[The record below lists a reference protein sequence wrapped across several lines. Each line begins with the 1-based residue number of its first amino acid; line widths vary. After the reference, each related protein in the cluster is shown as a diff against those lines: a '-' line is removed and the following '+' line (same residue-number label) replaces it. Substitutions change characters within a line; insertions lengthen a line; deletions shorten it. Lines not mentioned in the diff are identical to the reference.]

1 VVKLVVIDTNVLI
14 SSIFWEH
21 GNPHRVVGKA
31 SERKIENHTS
41 LDMLKELQ
49 KVLKMDFNQPDEA
62 VQRQTALVI
71 SYSEIV
77 YPKEKVNV
85 VKEDPKDNMVLE
97 CAIAC
102 KADYII
108 TGDKH
113 LLKLK
118 EFRSIKIVKPSYF
131 FHHL

>member
-1 VVKLVVIDTNVLI
+1 
-14 SSIFWEH
+14 
-21 GNPHRVVGKA
+21 
-31 SERKIENHTS
+31 
-41 LDMLKELQ
+41 MLKELQ

-131 FHHL
+131 FHPL

>member
-1 VVKLVVIDTNVLI
+1 MEWIKRNKYY
-14 SSIFWEH
+14 
-21 GNPHRVVGKA
+21 N
-31 SERKIENHTS
+31 N
-41 LDMLKELQ
+41 
-49 KVLKMDFNQPDEA
+49 
-62 VQRQTALVI
+62 
-71 SYSEIV
+71 EIINFM
-77 YPKEKVNV
+77 KFHI
-85 VKEDPKDNMVLE
+85 PKDNMVLE